1 MKSLLF
7 DCCFTLTSPK
17 LMCWNLEQCAKSAF
31 PHLVAFARVFQQSN
45 GAGSYDPYILWS
57 HNEYGLAISNP
68 EEATW
73 KEKQSTLSP
82 KVMRTAT
89 TWWIFLEFCSCVCVC
104 EGALCATPLTRK
116 RSLELIIDLPH
127 TPWTLLMVHWAL
139 LIGSLSDIWLFPWLA
154 TREACLK
161 CSKAYQGAG
170 RFPEPPASQ
179 VPRADKGN
187 PR

>member
-1 MKSLLF
+1 MGCLLHSVISRASF
-7 DCCFTLTSPK
+7 LWEITGPRYFTTVTRNDQEWLDLGFFMP
-17 LMCWNLEQCAKSAF
+17 
-31 PHLVAFARVFQQSN
+31 
-45 GAGSYDPYILWS
+45 
-57 HNEYGLAISNP
+57 
-68 EEATW
+68 
-73 KEKQSTLSP
+73 
-82 KVMRTAT
+82 
-89 TWWIFLEFCSCVCVC
+89 IFLFCITGVCVC

>member
-1 MKSLLF
+1 
-7 DCCFTLTSPK
+7 
-17 LMCWNLEQCAKSAF
+17 MCWNLEQCAKSAF
-31 PHLVAFARVFQQSN
+31 PHLVAFTRVFQQSN

-104 EGALCATPLTRK
+104 VCVWGCTLNIFDLCVYFIPRMSEKCNFSGNCLM
-116 RSLELIIDLPH
+116 
-127 TPWTLLMVHWAL
+127 TL
-139 LIGSLSDIWLFPWLA
+139 
-154 TREACLK
+154 K
-161 CSKAYQGAG
+161 
-170 RFPEPPASQ
+170 
-179 VPRADKGN
+179 
-187 PR
+187 